1 MHYTHDRNE
10 RQRNPGQINT
20 RNLPYQNDMGLDRF
34 DLMRDYLSA
43 RGLNCILALHNGW
56 YPVENKGLRI
66 YIPAVTRIPGHMYWQ
81 ARSIEGHPLRY
92 DSPFGPRRDA
102 LVVVK
107 GEVPCSTV
115 CIVEGPMDALA
126 MAELTGVAGIALL
139 GLSPPEEAL
148 AHLASLCE
156 EYSRVVCVPDKAEID
171 GMMLIQNYLANR
183 AIQSTMKI
191 PFDRKDIADYNLRD
205 RRLVLDD

>member
-20 RNLPYQNDMGLDRF
+20 RNLPYLPEMGIDKFL
-34 DLMRDYLSA
+34 LMREYLSA
-43 RGLNCILALHNGW
+43 RGLDYTLAMHNGW
-56 YPVENKGLRI
+56 YPVQHKGLRVF
-66 YIPAVTRIPGHMYWQ
+66 IPAVTRIPGHVYWQ
-81 ARSIEGHPLRY
+81 ARSVEGHPLRY
-92 DSPFGPRRDA
+92 DSPCGPRRDA
-102 LVVVK
+102 VVVVK
-107 GEVPCSTV
+107 GAVPCTTV
-115 CIVEGPMDALA
+115 CVVEGPMDALA

-156 EYSRVVCVPDKAEID
+156 EYSRVVCVPDRAEID

-183 AIQSTMKI
+183 AIRSTMKI
-191 PFDRKDIADYNLRD
+191 PFYMKDIAEYTLRE